1 MKKMFSLVLALAVIL
16 SCLCLPASA
25 EVTYNQTLRVEV
37 FDRSIAGLNI
47 EDCWQLR
54 YAQENFGDPN
64 GIKLQFVPVSRW
76 EEGDILTTQISG
88 ETAPDIC
95 VTYNGDL
102 VNSLIADD
110 GVKVLDELIA
120 EYGQNIVAFLG
131 ENLLGYGAQDP
142 DGDGVKSQYTIPARR
157 ISVVNQGSFIRA
169 DWLKALNMEEPKTIE
184 ELEKYLYAAKEANLG
199 GEMTIPFNYAIF
211 TSNPMFAMRYYISA
225 FVDFSQITEEDWV
238 ALKDNPEMLPG
249 AKEAFKLFNKWY
261 HDGIL
266 YENFAVDTDSTI
278 GDTYM
283 TMGNFGYFLQ
293 QYDQPWRTDKN
304 YQTEMAKNVPGA
316 EWIPVNAWANLYDG
330 RTLHDN
336 YDAAGL
342 TVFIPYWVS
351 DETAVAAVK
360 YLDWM
365 CQPEN
370 MFAMQNG
377 VDGINY
383 HGVDENGLPVNAV
396 PTEEVPDE
404 YKLHAGDVVF
414 LANGY
419 NFGDDEK
426 NAAYVARSF
435 PGFEDVVARSVI
447 YSNTD
452 AWTQLSFTVAIEEA
466 TDYSGAVM
474 LKQNELIAQ
483 TISCDPADFDKVWDE
498 YIQAIK
504 DAGAEKVIEAY
515 RAAYQAGNWRGS
527 FPGAAK

>member
-1 MKKMFSLVLALAVIL
+1 MKKILSLVMALALIL
-16 SCLCLPASA
+16 SCMCLPASA
-25 EVTYNQTLRVEV
+25 EVDYKVTLRVEV
-37 FDRSIAGLNI
+37 FDRSIPGLNL

-54 YAQENFGDPN
+54 YAQEHFGDPN

-88 ETAPDIC
+88 ETAADIC
-95 VTYNGDL
+95 ITYNGDL

-110 GVKVLDELIA
+110 GVYALDELIA
-120 EYGQNIVAFLG
+120 AHGQNIKAFLG
-131 ENLLGYGAQDP
+131 ENLLSYGEFDP
-142 DGDGVKSQYTIPARR
+142 DEDGEKTQYTIPARR
-157 ISVVNQGSFIRA
+157 ISVVNQGAFIRG

-199 GEMTIPFNYAIF
+199 GDMTIPFNYGIF
-211 TSNPMFAMRYYISA
+211 TSNPMFAMRHYMSA
-225 FVDFSQITEEDWV
+225 FINFDKITEEDWI
-238 ALKDNPEMLPG
+238 AYKDNPEMLPG
-249 AKEAFKLFNKWY
+249 AKEALRLFNKWY
-261 HDGIL
+261 HDGVL

-283 TMGNFGYFLQ
+283 TVGNFGYFMQ

-304 YQTEMAKNVPGA
+304 YQAEMAKNVPGA
-316 EWIPVNAWANLYDG
+316 EWIPVNAWANIYNG
-330 RTLHDN
+330 KTYHDN

-342 TVFIPYWVS
+342 TIFIPYWVKP
-351 DETAVAAVK
+351 AVAEAAIK

-365 CQPEN
+365 CIPEN

-383 HGVDENGLPVNAV
+383 EGVDTNGLPLNAK
-396 PTEEVPDE
+396 PTDQVPDE
-404 YKLHAGDVVF
+404 YKMHVGDVVF
-414 LANGY
+414 ISNGY
-419 NFGDDEK
+419 NFGDDAK

-435 PGFEDVVARSVI
+435 PGYEEQVAKSVL
-447 YSNTD
+447 YAGSD
-452 AWTQLSFTVAIEEA
+452 AWTQISFTVPIEAA

-498 YIQAIK
+498 YIKAIN
-504 DAGAEKVIEAY
+504 DAGAQKVIEAY
-515 RAAYQAGNWRGS
+515 RQAYKDGNYRGT
-527 FPGAAK
+527 FPGAK